1 VDDGEKTRF
10 LFVDSVFSAKQS
22 IIWFAFTFFCMAV
35 AFGHP
40 VKAPGYSMGFGCFLD
55 IQEAR
60 KIEGANAIAG

>member
-1 VDDGEKTRF
+1 MERKLDFYLWT
-10 LFVDSVFSAKQS
+10 LVFSAKQS

-35 AFGHP
+35 AFGRP